1 MDLETYIARYSGETR
16 LQRLLLVA
24 QQCPDEAVATQAFGM
39 AEAQMKQDGN
49 LRQYKKVFGLST
61 VSVTSGE
68 TSGDMA
74 MQFLGESKSSEGNLR
89 RPPPS
94 SFQPDESW
102 MTSTESANKEARH
115 VLQGRLSAS
124 QSQMHREAIRNAYVA
139 LAKHDAKTGN
149 ASAALA
155 SLFRAMDYCTSRT
168 QSGQLSLVLLEVALN
183 AGCYVQA
190 REYVTKLEH
199 TLQGNPAGATSS
211 EGTEILQDVSIKLK
225 IASGLERMAQG
236 DYATAALTFSKLCK
250 AYGGATSKLD
260 WPTVASADDIALYAS
275 LLSLAT
281 QGRGEI
287 LELAEHPEALELVPA
302 MKELL
307 LLWAK
312 ANYVKSIQA
321 FSQEGTIMDFPDLY
335 LSTGDKWEKLCQS
348 IREKCLLE
356 YLKPYQCVQL
366 EHMSKLFPSIANIQD
381 TLVDLMGRGLLEG
394 AKIDGRANVLRKT
407 QVATYNPAQPTL
419 KDLGQMEDRIL
430 DDAHAMLIRLACLE
444 QDLCVSDGL
453 SSVGSRRRAAAY
465 GRDHMVEDDD
475 DSSDEDTPMMDADMQ
490 AAAAQN
496 PEDLY

>member
-16 LQRLLLVA
+16 LQRLLLIA
-24 QQCPDEAVATQAFGM
+24 QQCPDEAVATQAFGI
-39 AEAQMKQDGN
+39 AEAQMKEDGN
-49 LRQYKKVFGLST
+49 LRQYKKVFGLSGDA
-61 VSVTSGE
+61 SGE

-74 MQFLGESKSSEGNLR
+74 MEFLGESKSSEGNLR

-94 SFQPDESW
+94 SFQPDQSW
-102 MTSTESANKEARH
+102 MSSTEASNKDARH
-115 VLQGRLSAS
+115 ILQGRLSAS

-183 AGCYVQA
+183 SGCYVQA

-211 EGTEILQDVSIKLK
+211 EGTEILQDVSIKLQ

-236 DYATAALTFSKLCK
+236 DYTTAAATFSKLCK
-250 AYGGATSKLD
+250 SYGGAASKLD
-260 WPTVASADDIALYAS
+260 WPTVASADDIALYAA

-281 QGRGEI
+281 QGRTEI

-307 LLWAK
+307 LQWAK

-321 FSQEGTIMDFPDLY
+321 FSREGTLLDFPDLY

-407 QVATYNPAQPTL
+407 QTTSKNPATPTL
-419 KDLGQMEDRIL
+419 RAIGQMENRIL

-453 SSVGSRRRAAAY
+453 SIGSRRRAAAY

-475 DSSDEDTPMMDADMQ
+475 DSSDEDTPMMDADLH
-490 AAAAQN
+490 AVVAQN

>member
-16 LQRLLLVA
+16 LQRLLLIA

-39 AEAQMKQDGN
+39 AEAQMKEDGN
-49 LRQYKKVFGLST
+49 LRQYKKVFGLSMD
-61 VSVTSGE
+61 TSGE
-68 TSGDMA
+68 ASGDMA
-74 MQFLGESKSSEGNLR
+74 MEFLGESNQSSEGNLR

-94 SFQPDESW
+94 SADESW
-102 MTSTESANKEARH
+102 MASTEAANKDARH
-115 VLQGRLSAS
+115 ILQGRLSAS

-149 ASAALA
+149 SSAALA

-183 AGCYVQA
+183 SGCYVQA

-199 TLQGNPAGATSS
+199 TLQGNPAGANSS
-211 EGTEILQDVSIKLK
+211 EGTEILQDVAIKLQ

-236 DYATAALTFSKLCK
+236 DYTTAATTFSKLCK
-250 AYGGATSKLD
+250 NYGGTTSKLD
-260 WPTVASADDIALYAS
+260 WPTVASADDIALYAA

-281 QGRGEI
+281 QNRSEI
-287 LELAEHPEALELVPA
+287 LELAEHPEALELVPS

-321 FSQEGTIMDFPDLY
+321 FSQEGTILDFPDVY
-335 LSTGDKWEKLCQS
+335 LSIGDKWEKLCQS

-366 EHMSKLFPSIANIQD
+366 EHMSKLFPSITNIQD

-407 QVATYNPAQPTL
+407 TISTSSNPANLTL
-419 KDLGQMEDRIL
+419 KELGQMENRIL
-430 DDAHAMLIRLACLE
+430 DDVHAMLIRLACLE
-444 QDLCVSDGL
+444 QDLCVSDGV
-453 SSVGSRRRAAAY
+453 SGGSRRRVPAY

-475 DSSDEDTPMMDADMQ
+475 DSSDEDTPMMDADLQ
-490 AAAAQN
+490 AAAAAQN